1 MRDHSNQSELLT
13 SVDSACISK
22 RSGQEIRGFKNKRFQ
37 PSQPSRNGRKE
48 ITKNQYFSIGRL
60 HRTSVKSTNRS
71 KGYGGGTCQVSN
83 DIMTEVDIPQGLE
96 ILQSC
101 SHSER
106 KRVHTTT
113 IYSTALDDRLGFRL
127 GGAEGL
133 SPPEHS
139 GTFVGLGFWP
149 PLHQSRCRCNAH
161 VLYEVVCPSTLSFRD
176 SVITEHLDEWCA
188 GYSLFS
194 VQDFLTS
201 LSHMAESQTDTKVP
215 QAVQRTS
222 STPPKTKPPRTL
234 EKWQQQYHCTV
245 RM

>member
-1 MRDHSNQSELLT
+1 
-13 SVDSACISK
+13 
-22 RSGQEIRGFKNKRFQ
+22 
-37 PSQPSRNGRKE
+37 
-48 ITKNQYFSIGRL
+48 
-60 HRTSVKSTNRS
+60 
-71 KGYGGGTCQVSN
+71 VSN

-215 QAVQRTS
+215 IDCAKNLIHTYKDKPTSHIRKMAAAV
-222 STPPKTKPPRTL
+222 PL
-234 EKWQQQYHCTV
+234 VLYECTTHQDV
-245 RM
+245 

>member
-1 MRDHSNQSELLT
+1 
-13 SVDSACISK
+13 
-22 RSGQEIRGFKNKRFQ
+22 
-37 PSQPSRNGRKE
+37 
-48 ITKNQYFSIGRL
+48 
-60 HRTSVKSTNRS
+60 
-71 KGYGGGTCQVSN
+71 VSN

-215 QAVQRTS
+215 IDCAKNLS
-222 STPPKTKPPRTL
+222 STT
-234 EKWQQQYHCTV
+234 CTV
-245 RM
+245 RMYNASGCLRFSDLYQYGNSHRTSPLKLFDASTNRSLDPHHCCHPAFLVCRSDHWG